1 MKTVGHYSKCTET
14 TCTKNVN
21 AKEKKEKKCLRN
33 SSR

>member
-21 AKEKKEKKCLRN
+21 AKEKKEKKM
-33 SSR
+33 SKEFF